1 MTTGFNVVDSSAWL
15 EFLGDG
21 PNADEFAP
29 AIEDT
34 PRLIVPAV
42 VITEVIRRLDITD
55 RRQIVPDVLAH
66 MRRGEVVAFDG
77 ELAVDAT
84 PGCALGVYQDGAVRY
99 ARGYGLASL
108 EHSVPIEPAV
118 PGHRLGPFVGRE
130 CRCRQRVPHPVE
142 ILLVADATTGRATS
156 MSFFRWFT
164 RRSLP
169 LAWRPRR

>member
-1 MTTGFNVVDSSAWL
+1 MATEFNVVDSSAWL

-66 MRRGEVVAFDG
+66 MRRGEVVPFDG
-77 ELAVDAT
+77 ELAVDAAVL
-84 PGCALGVYQDGAVRY
+84 GRRLKLALADSMVYAT
-99 ARGYGLASL
+99 A
-108 EHSVPIEPAV
+108 
-118 PGHRLGPFVGRE
+118 
-130 CRCRQRVPHPVE
+130 RQRG
-142 ILLVADATTGRATS
+142 ATIWTQDED
-156 MSFFRWFT
+156 FE
-164 RRSLP
+164 SLP
-169 LAWRPRR
+169 EVEYRPHRRDPGEA